1 MSTGAK
7 KVRLSILDEVV
18 EFDSD
23 SEFVREFVSPA
34 SGVQLK
40 VETTAGDPGCYISI
54 KGPRPETPPPK
65 PVGPGSEHLA
75 SISIAG
81 ERWGLES
88 DPLSNAMIVSFRGP
102 RPAPK
107 EISPQV
113 SIRGARPALTE
124 FSARVNLQ
132 ADDGVLHVAQNESGN
147 LLNISFRGN
156 RPG

>member
-7 KVRLSILDEVV
+7 KVRLSIFNEVV

-34 SGVQLK
+34 SGAQLK
-40 VETTAGDPGCYISI
+40 IETTAGDPGCYISI
-54 KGPRPETPPPK
+54 KGPRPKSPPK
-65 PVGPGSEHLA
+65 PVEPKSEHVA

-81 ERWGLES
+81 ERWHLES
-88 DPLSNAMIVSFRGP
+88 DPLSNSVLISFPGP

-107 EISPQV
+107 GP
-113 SIRGARPALTE
+113 
-124 FSARVNLQ
+124 SARVSLQ
-132 ADDGVLHVAQNESGN
+132 ADDGLLHVAQNESGN

-156 RPG
+156 RPA